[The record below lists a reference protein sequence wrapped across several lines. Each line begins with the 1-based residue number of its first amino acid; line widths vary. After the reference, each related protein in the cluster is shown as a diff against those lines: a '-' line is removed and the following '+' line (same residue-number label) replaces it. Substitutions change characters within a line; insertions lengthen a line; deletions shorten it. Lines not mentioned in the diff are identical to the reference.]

1 MPRDRDSFVS
11 IDPILARRR
20 SSSSR
25 ESVCPPGSSADGLLV
40 VYAHRTSSDVYLAD
54 DRATGESVE
63 VEAADLEWFDPVM
76 GWYVA

>member
-1 MPRDRDSFVS
+1 MPRERDSFVS

-20 SSSSR
+20 SAASR
-25 ESVCPPGSSADGLLV
+25 GAVCPSGSSEDAFLV

-63 VEAADLEWFDPVM
+63 VEAAELEWFDPVI